1 MKRIHKQIIIVLV
14 AAFVILSVG
23 RFFWIRPDGDA
34 VFITEDKGLYGLSDR
49 NGVIVPAR
57 YAGVEFLDSAK
68 NYVVLKRKGELFQS
82 DYIFSVFDVPHSEFV
97 FNDTLLFAISRIEK
111 LGLNTYKL
119 VNIDDRYFA
128 TLHLPDSN
136 KGRAQIIPY
145 FSDTVISVRD
155 FIIKGSVALS
165 EPTDSTWLK
174 MKNDNPHAYHLFD
187 RISSMSRIKS
197 SPKNDSNFVRAV
209 SYFINT
215 DSYYKGN
222 YELAMSEMESMIET
236 IDKEGINDA
245 CCNAEFQR
253 ILAGL
258 SLNRTYFKLIDVQP
272 LYEKEYDAWYN
283 LMEAITYLSQLVY
296 FLDDWGNSAAIDYQ
310 YCRMDWFIEKQ
321 KQLDDELKI
330 LLCKDIYYKPNNSLK
345 SKNDIFTVCRSFHK
359 PNLPG
364 YYHPMWKEV
373 YYAFIKWLEVRDTI
387 AMSLPETTSQAY
399 RAYTDIVIDDLY
411 KLIKNLDVK
420 GLTLHAYEKTR

>member
-1 MKRIHKQIIIVLV
+1 
-14 AAFVILSVG
+14 
-23 RFFWIRPDGDA
+23 
-34 VFITEDKGLYGLSDR
+34 
-49 NGVIVPAR
+49 
-57 YAGVEFLDSAK
+57 
-68 NYVVLKRKGELFQS
+68 
-82 DYIFSVFDVPHSEFV
+82 
-97 FNDTLLFAISRIEK
+97 
-111 LGLNTYKL
+111 
-119 VNIDDRYFA
+119 
-128 TLHLPDSN
+128 
-136 KGRAQIIPY
+136 
-145 FSDTVISVRD
+145 
-155 FIIKGSVALS
+155 
-165 EPTDSTWLK
+165 
-174 MKNDNPHAYHLFD
+174 
-187 RISSMSRIKS
+187 
-197 SPKNDSNFVRAV
+197 
-209 SYFINT
+209 
-215 DSYYKGN
+215 
-222 YELAMSEMESMIET
+222 MSEMESMIET

-411 KLIKNLDVK
+411 KLVKNLDVK